1 MHAEDILRIKNIQ
14 HEESVIE
21 ELENERLSVVSSI
34 ERKLKLITSR
44 PPTRKQVDN
53 LTKIYVDLTAAE

>member
-21 ELENERLSVVSSI
+21 ELENERLSVVRSI